1 MEWAEWRSGVK
12 GAERMLVFPK
22 DSVGLF
28 PKAVTTKDSVGLFP
42 KAVTCRFISQ
52 GCNLNCLKFNFYKL
66 KGSKRNTEN
75 SNSTLDN

>member
-1 MEWAEWRSGVK
+1 MGGAEREFFGCWFFGCRFFGVWVFLVRAEWRSGVK
-12 GAERMLVFPK
+12 GAER
-22 DSVGLF
+22 
-28 PKAVTTKDSVGLFP
+28 
-42 KAVTCRFISQ
+42 RFFQ